1 MSEFFSVAGDLVQS
15 GRPFVVVT
23 VVDTIGSV
31 PQDQGARMIVADG
44 ERLHG
49 TVGGGK
55 LEARALKE
63 AISMLAQEAPP
74 RQFFT
79 WSLEKDIGMTC
90 GGSVRLYFELNS
102 LSSWHIVIFGA
113 GHCATALVRLLLEL
127 DCRMTVI
134 DTRANWLDE
143 LPRTPRIKPMLV
155 PQYDCAEALAQIDN
169 ESYVCLMTQGHST
182 DSPILIKVMTAF
194 PGTLPYLG
202 VIGSKAKAV
211 RLREDLSAAGIDK
224 SLNDKFFCPIGLS
237 FGTNKPGEIAVSIAA
252 QLLCERDKR

>member
-1 MSEFFSVAGDLVQS
+1 MSEFFSVAGELVQS

-44 ERLHG
+44 ERVHG

-74 RQFFT
+74 KQFYT

-102 LSSWHIVIFGA
+102 LSAWHIVIFGA

-127 DCRMTVI
+127 DCRMTII
-134 DTRANWLDE
+134 DTRANWLEE
-143 LPRTPRIKPMLV
+143 LPRTPRVKTLLV
-155 PQYDCAEALAQIDN
+155 PQYDCDEALAQIDS
-169 ESYVCLMTQGHST
+169 ESFVCLMTQGHST
-182 DSPILIKVMTAF
+182 DSPILMKVMNKF

-211 RLREDLSAAGIDK
+211 RLREDLTAAGIDK
-224 SLNDKFFCPIGLS
+224 ALHDKFFCPIGLS

-252 QLLCERDKR
+252 QLLSERDKQ